1 MTTPPEPQD
10 RAEMLAHYSAA
21 LDEIHRLR
29 GALLYEARVIE
40 GHLLLAGFPKSRRS
54 IAEQQVERMRA
65 AVRGAAW
72 SAYAGVMG
80 GGTVQGLLIAAG
92 ASPTLTRT
100 EWEQT
105 HG

>member
-1 MTTPPEPQD
+1 MTTPSDRQD
-10 RAEMLAHYSAA
+10 HDDMLRHYSAA
-21 LDEIHRLR
+21 LSEIHRLR

-40 GHLLLAGFPKSRRS
+40 AHLLLAGFPKSRRP
-54 IAEQQVERMRA
+54 IAEQQVERMRE

-72 SAYAGVMG
+72 SAYADVMNG
-80 GGTVQGLLIAAG
+80 RTVQGLLVAAG

-100 EWEQT
+100 EWEES